1 MRLSKVAA
9 CALTA
14 VSAYEVGQLPAQAA
28 PVASFPTQAGDV
40 IVLTESD
47 SVDLPASAAIAPPE
61 RLTKPESLPS
71 RPNAALPTPPATVAR
86 PVAPIAK
93 TVALPAPQVSTA
105 QPTTPQKLTTPPT
118 ALQSVPVTSTPTAT
132 TAIVPVAQAAPK
144 PAAQPVTKPVAKPV
158 VKPVAKPVAQPNPQ
172 PTAKPM
178 PNDLAV
184 MATEVRILGAD
195 EELQK
200 IVREQIQTQPGGQ
213 TSLNQIQQDVAIIL
227 ATELFTAATSSTK
240 NTSNG
245 IEVTFQVQ
253 PAIVRSIELI
263 NAKAITPEI
272 ANQIFQAQI
281 GQPVKPSALNQG
293 VRQVNQW
300 YGDNGYGAARAIGL
314 EPSRD
319 GKMRLIV
326 AEGTVS
332 TVKIRFIDEF
342 GRTVDDKGKAIT
354 GRTQEAFIRREIKL
368 AQGEPFQAKTAQD
381 DLNRLVK
388 TGLFLGGRVTLE
400 GDPGK
405 TIVVYNLA
413 ERPLRQTN
421 FGGGYSSDTGLYGN
435 ILYQDFNFNGA
446 GQQLSGNV
454 LIGTKDTQFEG
465 RFSNPYRENNPNAW
479 GYSVNGFRN
488 RGLSRVFDDEIKLAN
503 DDRVREGRFGGGVS
517 LNRPLGQDWNGS
529 VGVNYTRV
537 STRDRDGD
545 LVKVDGA
552 GNPLTFSGTGI
563 DDLYTVGFT
572 ATQDKRDNPF
582 DPKSGSLL
590 KLSTEQFVPIGVGN
604 VFANRLQANYTQY
617 VPVNVLN
624 RKKDKEPDQQEVLAF
639 NVQGGTT
646 IGDLPPHQ
654 AFTLGGTNSVR
665 GYDTNR
671 VGIGRSYV
679 LASAEYRFP
688 IWKAVGG
695 TLFMDYGSDLGSS
708 SAVLGEPG
716 LQRGRDGDG
725 LGYGAGLRV
734 KSPLGILRADWG
746 FNDRGE
752 NRIQFGIGQKF

>member
-9 CALTA
+9 CALSA
-14 VSAYEVGQLPAQAA
+14 VSAYEIGQLPAQANPNPA
-28 PVASFPTQAGDV
+28 LPTQPGDV
-40 IVLTESD
+40 IILTETETD
-47 SVDLPASAAIAPPE
+47 PVELPASQAIAPPE
-61 RLTKPESLPS
+61 RIVKPGSLSPTPLPAASLPQSAASLSPSTAGMAKSIGVPAANSQVRPSPVPKGAVPSAVTKP
-71 RPNAALPTPPATVAR
+71 AASKPTASKPTASKPTVSK
-86 PVAPIAK
+86 PIAK
-93 TVALPAPQVSTA
+93 PTPQPSNKPLPA
-105 QPTTPQKLTTPPT
+105 
-118 ALQSVPVTSTPTAT
+118 
-132 TAIVPVAQAAPK
+132 
-144 PAAQPVTKPVAKPV
+144 
-158 VKPVAKPVAQPNPQ
+158 
-172 PTAKPM
+172 
-178 PNDLAV
+178 DLAV
-184 MATEVRILGAD
+184 MVTEVRIVGAQ
-195 EELQK
+195 EELQT
-200 IVREQIQTQPGGQ
+200 IIRDQIQTQPGGQ
-213 TSLNQIQQDVAIIL
+213 TTVNQIQQDVSTIL
-227 ATELFTAATSSTK
+227 ATELFTSATSNIK
-240 NTSNG
+240 NTNNG
-245 IEVTFQVQ
+245 IEVTFQVE
-253 PAIVRSIELI
+253 PVIVRSIELV
-263 NAKAITPEI
+263 NATAITPEVV
-272 ANQIFQAQI
+272 NRIFTAQI
-281 GQPVKPSALNQG
+281 GQPIQPSALNQG

-300 YGDNGYGAARAIGL
+300 YGENGYGAARAIGV
-314 EPSRD
+314 EPSQD
-319 GKMRLIV
+319 GKMRLLV

-332 TVKIRFIDEF
+332 TIKIRFIDEF
-342 GRTVDDKGKAIT
+342 GRTVDDQGNPIT
-354 GRTQEAFIRREIKL
+354 GRTQEAFIRREIQL
-368 AQGEPFQAKTAQD
+368 AQGQPFQAKTAQA

-400 GDPGK
+400 GDPGNA
-405 TIVVYNLA
+405 IVVYNLA

-435 ILYQDFNFNGA
+435 ILYQDFNFNGV

-454 LIGTKDTQFEG
+454 LIGTQDTQFDA
-465 RFSNPYRENNPNAW
+465 RFANPYRESNPNAW

-545 LVKVDGA
+545 LVKRDGA

-617 VPVNVLN
+617 LPVNVLN
-624 RKKDKEPDQQEVLAF
+624 QKKTKSADQQEVLAF
-639 NVQGGTT
+639 NLQGGTT

-654 AFTLGGTNSVR
+654 AFTLGGANSVR

-688 IWKAVGG
+688 IWQAVGG
-695 TLFMDYGSDLGSS
+695 TLFVDYGTDLGSS
-708 SAVLGEPG
+708 TAVLGEPG
-716 LQRGRDGDG
+716 IQRGRDGDG
-725 LGYGAGLRV
+725 LGYGAGVRV